1 MSKIE
6 LCVGD
11 CVVRKDDPHRREM
24 RITEIDG
31 TQMATCERWNGGD
44 LESQY
49 HHLKD
54 LRKVRPKPQ
63 LALSYESRAQT
74 RARKRG
80 GSSTDWGAR

>member
-11 CVVRKDDPHRREM
+11 RVVRKDDPHRREI

-31 TQMATCERWNGGD
+31 TQMATCEKWGGGN
-44 LESQY
+44 LESPY

-54 LRKVRPKPQ
+54 LRKVQPKPQ
-63 LALSYESRAQT
+63 LALSYESRT
-74 RARKRG
+74 ETLSRKRG
-80 GSSTDWGAR
+80 GGVSGWGAR